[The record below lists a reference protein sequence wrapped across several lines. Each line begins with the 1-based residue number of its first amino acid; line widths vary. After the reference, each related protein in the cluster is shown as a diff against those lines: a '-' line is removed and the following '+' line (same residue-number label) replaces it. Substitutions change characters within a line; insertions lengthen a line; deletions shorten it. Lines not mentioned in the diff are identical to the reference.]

1 MKSIACP
8 LLWHGGSR
16 PEHDESGP
24 ASTSANVGSV
34 AQLPPA
40 PLLDVD
46 PVVVPVV
53 VVPAPPVPVAVVVV
67 PVVPL
72 VVVPLVVVPLVVVPL
87 VVVPVAP
94 APPVPVPDTP
104 DPHAATRTKARL
116 ERSVFASITWN
127 LR

>member
-1 MKSIACP
+1 VARR
-8 LLWHGGSR
+8 LEAGARRER
-16 PEHDESGP
+16 PREHLRERGIRG
-24 ASTSANVGSV
+24 AA
-34 AQLPPA
+34 PA